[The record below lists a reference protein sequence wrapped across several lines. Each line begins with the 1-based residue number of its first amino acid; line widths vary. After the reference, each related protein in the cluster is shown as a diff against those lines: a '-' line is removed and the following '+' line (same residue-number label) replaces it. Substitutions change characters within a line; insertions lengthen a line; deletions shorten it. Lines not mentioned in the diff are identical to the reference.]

1 MQENEIRKYCISL
14 RKNILYMGRAGASAS
29 AHIGG
34 ALSLVEIFG
43 VLFSSFFKTSSDS
56 FKRDRIILSKG
67 HACLA
72 LYSILYEN
80 KLISK
85 KQLDTFE
92 KSESD
97 LLGHPIK
104 NKKIG
109 IDFSTGSLGMGL
121 SLGIGVAISLKKKK
135 IQNKVYV
142 IIGDGECNE
151 GSIWESAMLAPN
163 LNLEN
168 LVVILDA
175 NGYQQTGSTSEIL
188 KNDNIDEKF
197 RSFGW
202 NVINV
207 EGHSIQELDKAFKN
221 KNIDNKPKFIYAKT
235 IKGKGIK
242 NFENN
247 NAWHHSIIT
256 SEIYDKCIEE
266 LGKK

>member
-1 MQENEIRKYCISL
+1 MSENEIKDYCLSL
-14 RKNILYMGRAGASAS
+14 RKNILYMGKIGSSAS

-34 ALSLVEIFG
+34 ALSLVEIIG
-43 VLFSSFFKTSSDS
+43 VLFKKFFKSGSDS
-56 FKRDRIILSKG
+56 FNRDRIILSKG

-72 LYSILYEN
+72 LYSLLYEN

-85 KQLDTFE
+85 KQIDTFE
-92 KSESD
+92 KSGSD
-97 LLGHPIK
+97 LLGHPVK

-121 SLGIGVAISLKKKK
+121 SLGIGVAISLIKKK
-135 IQNKVYV
+135 IPNSVYV

-188 KNDNIDEKF
+188 KNNNIDEKF
-197 RSFGW
+197 KSFGW
-202 NVINV
+202 NVIKVN
-207 EGHSIQELDKAFKN
+207 GHSAKELIEAFSIKDQ
-221 KNIDNKPKFIYAKT
+221 KKRPKLIYAKT

-242 NFENN
+242 EFENN
-247 NAWHHSIIT
+247 NVWHHSIIT
-256 SEIYDKCIEE
+256 EDIYNKCIEE
-266 LGKK
+266 LNKK

>member
-1 MQENEIRKYCISL
+1 
-14 RKNILYMGRAGASAS
+14 MGKIGASAS

-43 VLFSSFFKTSSDS
+43 VLFSSHFKSNSDK
-56 FKRDRIILSKG
+56 FERDRIILSKG

-72 LYSILYEN
+72 LYSLLYEK

-85 KQLDTFE
+85 DQLDTFE

-135 IQNKVYV
+135 IKNKVYI

-151 GSIWESAMLAPN
+151 GSIWEAAMLAPN
-163 LNLEN
+163 LDLQN
-168 LVVILDA
+168 LVVILDS
-175 NGYQQTGSTSEIL
+175 NGFQQTGSTNEIL
-188 KNDNIDEKF
+188 KNNNIDEKF
-197 RSFGW
+197 KSFGW
-202 NVINV
+202 KVINID
-207 EGHSIQELDKAFKN
+207 GHSLKEIDQAFKESNSN
-221 KNIDNKPKFIYAKT
+221 KKPILINART
-235 IKGKGIK
+235 VKGKGIK
-242 NFENN
+242 KFENN
-247 NAWHHSIIT
+247 NVWHHSIIT
-256 SEIYDKCIEE
+256 SELYNQCIEE
-266 LGKK
+266 LNKK